1 MVWLQ
6 VLYDKEG
13 LNSLDCSSDEQSV
26 LPVKD
31 SLPADGVSAHKGRL
45 CNFLYNVYALVHIE
59 EMFEIIIE
67 YPDSEPA
74 LLDLKTCL
82 EKTDLRGM
90 LVHSFRSAL
99 EIRLLH
105 PGMRVRETGRI
116 WYCMFIC

>member
-1 MVWLQ
+1 MVAWIK
-6 VLYDKEG
+6 VLYDRSTHYIDRAGCGE
-13 LNSLDCSSDEQSV
+13 LDSMFPASGILLTDSV
-26 LPVKD
+26 F
-31 SLPADGVSAHKGRL
+31 AHKGRL

-59 EMFEIIIE
+59 ELFEIIIE

-74 LLDLKTCL
+74 LLDLKCCL

-105 PGMRVRETGRI
+105 PGKHGKCI
-116 WYCMFIC
+116 